1 MRSYPALMFMA
12 LLDFLVYQLLLQPM
26 MTRMV
31 QYYAGLAS
39 LFDVTMYTR

>member
-12 LLDFLVYQLLLQPM
+12 LLDFLVYRFLMQPM
-26 MTRMV
+26 MTRMA

-39 LFDVTMYTR
+39 LFDVSMYTR